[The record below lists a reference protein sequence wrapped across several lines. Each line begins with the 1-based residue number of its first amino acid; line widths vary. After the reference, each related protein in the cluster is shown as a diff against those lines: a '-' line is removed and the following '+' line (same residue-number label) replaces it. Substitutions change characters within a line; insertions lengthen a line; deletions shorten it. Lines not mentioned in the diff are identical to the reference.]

1 MYMKQQFHP
10 LLLVQSNI
18 IKNKTHTAFI
28 IHMTNVDC
36 IKIGDPKI
44 LFMVVALV
52 NQNYWK
58 ISKRWHEIPFST
70 SRFDINQTS
79 NQPTNKSS
87 AYKHLI
93 PKKDQNVGINKVFLC
108 DEIDEQKWEIEF
120 Q

>member
-18 IKNKTHTAFI
+18 IKNKTHTPFI

-52 NQNYWK
+52 NQNMIEKYQK
-58 ISKRWHEIPFST
+58 AGVKYHFQPVG
-70 SRFDINQTS
+70 FDINQTS
-79 NQPTNKSS
+79 NQPTNKCS

-108 DEIDEQKWEIEF
+108 DEIDEQK
-120 Q
+120 

>member
-1 MYMKQQFHP
+1 MKQQFHP

-52 NQNYWK
+52 NKY
-58 ISKRWHEIPFST
+58 
-70 SRFDINQTS
+70 D
-79 NQPTNKSS
+79 
-87 AYKHLI
+87 
-93 PKKDQNVGINKVFLC
+93 
-108 DEIDEQKWEIEF
+108 
-120 Q
+120 

>member
-18 IKNKTHTAFI
+18 RKNKTHTPFI

-52 NQNYWK
+52 NKN
-58 ISKRWHEIPFST
+58 
-70 SRFDINQTS
+70 D
-79 NQPTNKSS
+79 
-87 AYKHLI
+87 
-93 PKKDQNVGINKVFLC
+93 
-108 DEIDEQKWEIEF
+108 
-120 Q
+120 

>member
-18 IKNKTHTAFI
+18 IKNKTHTPFI

-52 NQNYWK
+52 NQNMIEKYQNAGVK
-58 ISKRWHEIPFST
+58 YLFQPVGLISI
-70 SRFDINQTS
+70 
-79 NQPTNKSS
+79 
-87 AYKHLI
+87 KHLI
-93 PKKDQNVGINKVFLC
+93 NQQTSAAHTNN
-108 DEIDEQKWEIEF
+108 
-120 Q
+120 